1 MVAQLLRRL
10 SRAPGCV
17 LHPVRRRRA
26 VASLL
31 ARQRPARLLVVCNGN
46 IFRSPFAAAVLRRRL
61 DPWGVQVESAGFLGA
76 NRPAPP
82 DARAAAAKRGVDLSP
97 HRSRMV
103 TAELAHGADL
113 IVVMD
118 TVQRRAICER
128 FGRLPRDVVLLGD
141 LDPEPLAARTIE
153 DPVEQGVDVCSAVYA
168 RIDRCVMEL
177 VSVLARL
184 RSGR

>member
-10 SRAPGCV
+10 ARAPGRV

-61 DPWGVQVESAGFLGA
+61 DPWGVQVESAGFLG
-76 NRPAPP
+76 
-82 DARAAAAKRGVDLSP
+82 D
-97 HRSRMV
+97 RSRMV